1 MEFKKPLKR
10 ETAVEQFAYDA
21 FLTHDWGSDELGR
34 NNHARVTE
42 VYKALKQLGL
52 NPWFDEEM
60 MEGDINDKMANGVE
74 NSATI
79 VVFIT
84 ERYVVKASGRG
95 ELKNDDNCKYEF
107 DHSCRIRGV
116 DKMIVCVMEP
126 QMRSTAVWKGSV
138 GGKLGGK
145 LYHDLC
151 DDGEKFAAS
160 ILKLAAEI
168 AKLSG
173 ATVKI
178 PEAEVAQPEADS
190 EVASILG
197 NMSTLYS
204 KPTQKT
210 AHATTLAAL
219 DMPQACALLGLLRAQ
234 DSVIAKAREVGITGE
249 MLAAATEDDLKELGV
264 SLSLSRRTIRAKLQE
279 FNDGGLPDYIVESM
293 LDEATQAQ
301 DLADQK
307 QLEKEREE
315 QGKAAVQG
323 LCRKLNCTQRDLF
336 AAGPE
341 LELIGNRLNDDDA
354 MALAHLLEQA
364 NFTRLS
370 LSTNLITDVGAL
382 ALGHA
387 MAGTKHVLGSLG
399 LIRNKVSIEG
409 AKKLVEL
416 VESRADTQIQSLCG
430 AEDGDYSYDLAEQ
443 INGDADVV
451 LVCYDIKMNHVMGL
465 NLASCRITDVGAK
478 MLGTAIANPLCIINF
493 LDLSGNRIGD
503 PGATALATG
512 LKTNT
517 SIVQLA
523 LASNIGRA
531 IGDASAE
538 AFAEMLKANKSS
550 ELKTLHLEETRFT
563 VTGARKLMQAAN
575 DNSMLEEL
583 HIDGCARRASV
594 AGRAVRPRARRRAR
608 LTTRPPADPLPPSTP
623 PLRARLDLRI
633 IRPRAAGCS
642 CRRRM
647 PCSCITTTRASRM
660 WSSTRELAWLVSGI
674 PHGYWVGHV
683 PGAAVCVHTT
693 DTDGGRLPMT
703 SYLCVYLCIVRARCC
718 RALDCMRTCN
728 ALAWRTS
735 GAPDRYRPSAD
746 TATVRAR
753 RARGSCGL
761 CPPPRLLTHGLLLL
775 TADVSLLSL
784 SC

>member
-1 MEFKKPLKR
+1 MGR
-10 ETAVEQFAYDA
+10 ENAAKSLPPT
-21 FLTHDWGSDELGR
+21 EL
-34 NNHARVTE
+34 
-42 VYKALKQLGL
+42 
-52 NPWFDEEM
+52 
-60 MEGDINDKMANGVE
+60 I
-74 NSATI
+74 
-79 VVFIT
+79 
-84 ERYVVKASGRG
+84 ER
-95 ELKNDDNCKYEF
+95 
-107 DHSCRIRGV
+107 
-116 DKMIVCVMEP
+116 
-126 QMRSTAVWKGSV
+126 
-138 GGKLGGK
+138 

-151 DDGEKFAAS
+151 DAGKKFAAS
-160 ILKLAAEI
+160 ILKLAVEMH

-173 ATVKI
+173 TTVKI
-178 PEAEVAQPEADS
+178 PEPEVAQPEADA
-190 EVASILG
+190 E
-197 NMSTLYS
+197 Y
-204 KPTQKT
+204 KPRQKT
-210 AHATTLAAL
+210 SHATKLAAL
-219 DMPQACALLGLLRAQ
+219 DVPQACALLGLLRAE
-234 DSVIAKAREVGITGE
+234 DSVIAKAREEGITGE
-249 MLAAATEDDLKELGV
+249 MLAVATEDDLMELGV

-279 FNDGGLPDYIVESM
+279 FNDGGLPDYIVKSM

-336 AAGPE
+336 AAGPD
-341 LELIGNRLNDDDA
+341 LELIGNGLNDDDA
-354 MALAHLLEQA
+354 MALAHLLERA
-364 NFTRLS
+364 NLTRLS
-370 LSTNLITDVGAL
+370 LSTNLITDVGAS

-399 LIRNKVSIEG
+399 LIKNKVSIEG

-478 MLGTAIANPLCIINF
+478 MLGTAIANPLCIINL

-503 PGATALATG
+503 PGAIALATG

-550 ELKTLHLEETRFT
+550 ELKALHLEETRFT

-583 HIDGCARRASV
+583 HIDGCARRASI
-594 AGRAVRPRARRRAR
+594 AGRALRSRARRRAQ
-608 LTTRPPADPLPPSTP
+608 LTTRSPADSLTPSTP
-623 PLRARLDLRI
+623 PLRAPLDLRI
-633 IRPRAAGCS
+633 TRPRAAGCS

-647 PCSCITTTRASRM
+647 PCSCITSMRASGM
-660 WSSTRELAWLVSGI
+660 CSSPRELARGVSGTV
-674 PHGYWVGHV
+674 PHGYCVGHV
-683 PGAAVCVHTT
+683 MPGSAVCVHTT
-693 DTDGGRLPMT
+693 DTAGGRLPMT
-703 SYLCVYLCIVRARCC
+703 SYLCFYLCIVRARCC

-728 ALAWRTS
+728 ARAWRTS
-735 GAPDRYRPSAD
+735 GAPDRCRRSAD
-746 TATVRAR
+746 TATVRVR
-753 RARGSCGL
+753 RARRGARL
-761 CPPPRLLTHGLLLL
+761 LRLTVKCPPPRVLTHGLLPPM
-775 TADVSLLSL
+775 ADVSLLSMIVL
-784 SC
+784 S